1 MIVGYKYSRK
11 YVSAKVAIIKTQLNF
26 SLLQYQL
33 YVLDT
38 LFSVVQ
44 KNSWKPSEQLLV
56 GFKYS
61 WTKLTSYISI
71 T

>member
-1 MIVGYKYSRK
+1 MIVGYKYSRR

-44 KNSWKPSEQLLV
+44 
-56 GFKYS
+56 
-61 WTKLTSYISI
+61 IA
-71 T
+71 